1 MATDNNNKI
10 LKVPNLSFKQE
21 QSETCFDSAERVI
34 NQKQNV
40 PNLRFPEFTED
51 WVTIRLGDSCDINM
65 CKRIF
70 ANQTSEVGDI
80 PFYKI
85 GTIGTIPDS
94 YISKE
99 LFEEYKQK
107 YNYPRK
113 GEVMITCAGTV
124 GKAIVFNGEDSYY
137 QDSNIVWIDNPTNEL
152 DNTFLYYKIN
162 CVDWS
167 KLNSTTITRI
177 YNDDLRKL
185 KISYPSIAEQIKI
198 TKLLQV
204 LDQRIATQNKIIQ
217 QLQSLIKGIVVEHY
231 NKSHKTKFKI
241 KDLGRSYSVM
251 NMSKEDLS
259 ETGNECIIYGELFT
273 TYDCVATNIVSKTE
287 KAIHSS
293 TVSTGYDLLFPA
305 STTVDAQSLIA
316 PTAISQPNII
326 LGGDMF
332 GIAIKQDYNNEYL
345 SYIFNYVYK
354 NYLARYA
361 QGSTIIHLHYNDIQ
375 NLEIELPD
383 INTQNEL
390 VLLLHNMQDK
400 VFTEKKMLS
409 MYETQKA
416 YLLNNL
422 FI

>member
-1 MATDNNNKI
+1 
-10 LKVPNLSFKQE
+10 
-21 QSETCFDSAERVI
+21 
-34 NQKQNV
+34 
-40 PNLRFPEFTED
+40 
-51 WVTIRLGDSCDINM
+51 
-65 CKRIF
+65 
-70 ANQTSEVGDI
+70 
-80 PFYKI
+80 
-85 GTIGTIPDS
+85 
-94 YISKE
+94 
-99 LFEEYKQK
+99 
-107 YNYPRK
+107 
-113 GEVMITCAGTV
+113 
-124 GKAIVFNGEDSYY
+124 
-137 QDSNIVWIDNPTNEL
+137 
-152 DNTFLYYKIN
+152 
-162 CVDWS
+162 
-167 KLNSTTITRI
+167 
-177 YNDDLRKL
+177 
-185 KISYPSIAEQIKI
+185 
-198 TKLLQV
+198 
-204 LDQRIATQNKIIQ
+204 
-217 QLQSLIKGIVVEHY
+217 
-231 NKSHKTKFKI
+231 
-241 KDLGRSYSVM
+241 M

-375 NLEIELPD
+375 NLAIELPD